1 MIKIDEI
8 DLSEILN
15 YYLQG
20 NTELEDKIMEEIKK
34 KEILMTRENMKER
47 LENIWDL
54 VGDILNETPKEQILV
69 SRERLEE
76 IKQLADNEPIIN

>member
-20 NTELEDKIMEEIKK
+20 NQILEDKIMEEIKTK
-34 KEILMTRENMKER
+34 
-47 LENIWDL
+47 
-54 VGDILNETPKEQILV
+54 GDI
-69 SRERLEE
+69 R
-76 IKQLADNEPIIN
+76 

>member
-34 KEILMTRENMKER
+34 RR
-47 LENIWDL
+47 Y
-54 VGDILNETPKEQILV
+54 
-69 SRERLEE
+69 
-76 IKQLADNEPIIN
+76 